1 MAERRSSMN
10 ELKLPMELYIPMYG
24 ELTEILLARDGI
36 TIEYL
41 PPDEYGNEERTSA
54 SDETYTDYLNEAEA
68 ILSEL
73 GICQEEY

>member
-1 MAERRSSMN
+1 MN

-54 SDETYTDYLNEAEA
+54 SDETYTDYINEAEA

-73 GICQEEY
+73 GIFQEEH